1 VSTSFPGQN
10 AGAHLRGR
18 LPGQTNLHARI
29 LVGPRVMAPQ
39 LALAGRIKKLEEGGR
54 GDS

>member
-1 VSTSFPGQN
+1 MPARTCADDYPVKPFDK
-10 AGAHLRGR
+10 A
-18 LPGQTNLHARI
+18 NLHARI

-39 LALAGRIKKLEEGGR
+39 LALAGRIEKLEEGGR